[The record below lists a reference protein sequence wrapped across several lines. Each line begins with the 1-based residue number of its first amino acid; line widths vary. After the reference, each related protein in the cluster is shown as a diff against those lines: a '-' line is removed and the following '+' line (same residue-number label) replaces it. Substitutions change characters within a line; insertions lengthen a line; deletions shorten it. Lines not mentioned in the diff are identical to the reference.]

1 MRGGPGGG
9 GGERKMTL
17 NSKQE
22 PVSGAVIL
30 RGKQER
36 SILGGDKY
44 KAGESGVCWQNQNE
58 THLGWFRKQSL
69 GRSRWLLRPC
79 ARRVVEDEGPVQ
91 LRGGGE
97 RPCGPA
103 EGKLRRTGSP
113 LGLSASGSTGEDG
126 LQGARSAAGTHERL
140 CCRTAG

>member
-1 MRGGPGGG
+1 
-9 GGERKMTL
+9 MTL

-44 KAGESGVCWQNQNE
+44 KAGESGVCSQNQNE

-79 ARRVVEDEGPVQ
+79 ARRVVEDEGPGSAPGRWRKAVRPR
-91 LRGGGE
+91 RG
-97 RPCGPA
+97 
-103 EGKLRRTGSP
+103 
-113 LGLSASGSTGEDG
+113 
-126 LQGARSAAGTHERL
+126 
-140 CCRTAG
+140 